1 MTPTRSELAALTL
14 DPPSFLKSK
23 DAVLR
28 RMAVTTLD
36 RSTAVA
42 HFQLLAQLAQD
53 EVDAVRTAAAERL
66 GLCGSAS
73 VPILEILRSDS
84 VAAVRESVAT
94 AYGELRDPK
103 AIAWL
108 AEAGEFDDDR
118 QVREAAVAA
127 LGAIDDDG
135 AVEPLLL
142 AIAEGPPQVRRRAIA
157 AITVYDDPRV
167 EMAIRKAAL
176 DRNPGVREAAEMVV
190 GRQIVAAPPRDHA

>member
-1 MTPTRSELAALTL
+1 M
-14 DPPSFLKSK
+14 
-23 DAVLR
+23 
-28 RMAVTTLD
+28 TTLD